1 MCAEQKEKSVKY
13 DVALASTAAA
23 NAAVCHRCPSVSTTR
38 TVQALVALQPAPQ
51 LSCIVRR
58 MSRTIFCSFEH
69 LLNTAPTSRR

>member
-13 DVALASTAAA
+13 DVASASTAAA
-23 NAAVCHRCPSVSTTR
+23 NAAVRQSPRPTG

-58 MSRTIFCSFEH
+58 MRRTIFCSFEH
-69 LLNTAPTSRR
+69 LLNTAPTTRR